1 MIKME
6 IACMSLLTWLV
17 GHIDFNISSCQG
29 SNLEDNSASN
39 GYAFQ

>member
-6 IACMSLLTWLV
+6 TACMSLLTWLF

-29 SNLEDNSASN
+29 SNTADNSASN
-39 GYAFQ
+39 S